1 VGAPASTSERP
12 DGVLRYERFS
22 WRFETTRDWVL
33 DDVSLSLRPGE
44 VLGVVGR
51 SGCGKSTM
59 LLAASGI
66 IPRSYIGRS
75 KGAVHAFGQRT
86 ADVRPADLCDRIAM
100 VFQSPDD
107 QLTQLKVWR
116 EIGFGP
122 ANQGCQP
129 EEIFRRIDWALET
142 VGIADLRDRDTNA
155 LSGGQKQKV
164 ALAAAL
170 AMKPR
175 LLVLDEPTTD
185 LDPVARREILAAVAR
200 IRAAEEVAIVIVSH
214 EVDLISEL
222 AERFVLVDGGR
233 VVRDQPAALFFQDTE
248 TLRGV
253 GLELPQVV
261 ELNALMRAERPD
273 WPLEHR
279 YEPTLRLL
287 RERLGRA
294 GRDGAGSPQG
304 GDPAPGHNG
313 AGAVVGH
320 AAPGRVESV
329 TPVVELEGASFAYPG
344 LPSAALT
351 DVDLTIGPGEFV
363 AVVGANGSGKTT
375 LTKLV
380 LGLIQ
385 PTAGRVRVMGRPLSK
400 RDPERVGRVGY
411 VFQNPDEM
419 LFNPTVF
426 EEVEFGLKVRGDPPA
441 RRRARVEQVL
451 ADMEL
456 GPLRNRH
463 PLALSKGQRQRL
475 AYAAVLAPDP
485 PLLVFDEPTTGLD
498 YGSCEA
504 VMATVEA
511 LNQQG
516 RTILFVTHDL
526 NLVVRHAR
534 RIIVMGE
541 GRVRFDGTPRALM
554 ALGPAALHAFRLVP
568 PAANR
573 LVHESGL
580 GLPSDVLSPRELYQA
595 VREAMAAHAPR

>member
-1 VGAPASTSERP
+1 VESTECPR
-12 DGVLRYERFS
+12 DVLRYDRFS

-33 DDVSLSLRPGE
+33 DDVSLSVRPGE
-44 VLGVVGR
+44 VLGIVGR
-51 SGCGKSTM
+51 SGCGKSTL

-66 IPRSYIGRS
+66 IPHSYVGRS
-75 KGAVHAFGQRT
+75 KGSVYAFGQRT
-86 ADVRPADLCDRIAM
+86 ADVRPADLCDRVAM

-116 EIGFGP
+116 EVGFGP
-122 ANQGCQP
+122 ANQRCSP
-129 EEIFRRIDWALET
+129 AEVFRRVDWALET
-142 VGIADLRDRDTNA
+142 VGIAELRDRDTGA

-185 LDPVARREILAAVAR
+185 LDPASRREILAAVGR
-200 IRAAEEVAIVIVSH
+200 IRATEEVAIVVVSH

-222 AERFVLVDGGR
+222 AERFVLVDNGR
-233 VVRDQPAALFFQDTE
+233 IARDQAAAAFFQDTE
-248 TLRGV
+248 TLLRV
-253 GLELPQVV
+253 GLEVPQVV
-261 ELNALMRAERPD
+261 ELNALLHAELPD
-273 WPLEHR
+273 WPSDHR
-279 YEPTLRLL
+279 YEATLRRL

-294 GRDGAGSPQG
+294 PPRQEAPS
-304 GDPAPGHNG
+304 PAPP
-313 AGAVVGH
+313 
-320 AAPGRVESV
+320 APPTCESSEDA
-329 TPVVELEGASFAYPG
+329 VVELERVSFVYAAP
-344 LPSAALT
+344 PVAALA
-351 DVDLTIGPGEFV
+351 DVSLTIRRGEFV

-385 PTAGRVRVMGRPLSK
+385 PTAGRVRVMGRALNR

-419 LFNPTVF
+419 LFNASVF

-441 RRRARVEQVL
+441 KRREQVEQIL
-451 ADMEL
+451 ADMGL
-456 GPLRNRH
+456 SALRSRH

-485 PLLVFDEPTTGLD
+485 PVLVFDEPTTGLD

-504 VMATVEA
+504 VMATVED
-511 LNQQG
+511 LNRLG
-516 RTILFVTHDL
+516 RTVLFVTHDL

-534 RIIVMGE
+534 RIVVMGD
-541 GRVRFDGTPRALM
+541 GRVCFDGPPRELM
-554 ALGPAALHAFRLVP
+554 ALGPAALEAYRLVP
-568 PAANR
+568 PAASR
-573 LVHESGL
+573 LVHESGAA
-580 GLPSDVLSPRELYQA
+580 LPRGILSPRELYLA
-595 VREAMAAHAPR
+595 VRSAIATHAPG

>member
-1 VGAPASTSERP
+1 MGAPTATSERP
-12 DGVLRYERFS
+12 PDVLRYERFS

-33 DDVSLSLRPGE
+33 DEIGLSVRPGE

-51 SGCGKSTM
+51 SGCGKSTL

-66 IPRSYIGRS
+66 IPRSYVGRS
-75 KGAVHAFGQRT
+75 KGSVYAFGQRT

-116 EIGFGP
+116 EVGFGP
-122 ANQGCQP
+122 ANQRCPP
-129 EEIFRRIDWALET
+129 EEVFRRIDWALET
-142 VGIADLRDRDTNA
+142 VGIADLRERDTNA

-185 LDPVARREILAAVAR
+185 LDPVARREVLDAVRR
-200 IRAAEEVAIVIVSH
+200 IRAAEELAIVVVSH

-222 AERFVLVDGGR
+222 AERFVLVEAGR
-233 VVRDQPAALFFQDTE
+233 IVRDQPADLFFRDTE
-248 TLRGV
+248 TLRRV
-253 GLELPQVV
+253 GLEVPQVV
-261 ELNALMRAERPD
+261 ELNALMHAELPD

-279 YEPTLRLL
+279 YAPTLRRL

-294 GRDGAGSPQG
+294 DGTAGAGSGP
-304 GDPAPGHNG
+304 
-313 AGAVVGH
+313 
-320 AAPGRVESV
+320 AAPGQNGAVAVAAPEARPGQEGV

-344 LPSAALT
+344 LALAALT
-351 DVDLTIGPGEFV
+351 DVSLTIQPGEFV

-375 LTKLV
+375 LTKLI
-380 LGLIQ
+380 LGLVQ
-385 PTAGRVRVMGRPLSK
+385 PSAGRVRVMGRALSK
-400 RDPERVGRVGY
+400 RDPDRVGRVGY

-426 EEVEFGLKVRGDPPA
+426 EEVEFGLKVRGDPPE

-451 ADMEL
+451 AEMEL
-456 GPLRNRH
+456 AGLRSRH

-485 PLLVFDEPTTGLD
+485 PVLVFDEPTTGLD

-504 VMATVEA
+504 VMATVEE
-511 LNQQG
+511 LNRQG

-534 RIIVMGE
+534 RIVVMGE
-541 GRVRFDGTPRALM
+541 GRVRFDGTPRELM
-554 ALGPAALHAFRLVP
+554 ALGPEVLHSFRLVA

-580 GLPSDVLSPRELYQA
+580 GLPGDVLSPRELYQA
-595 VREAMAAHAPR
+595 VRGALAAHAPG

>member
-1 VGAPASTSERP
+1 MESTERP
-12 DGVLRYERFS
+12 QDVLRYDRFS

-33 DDVSLSLRPGE
+33 DDVSLSVRPGE

-51 SGCGKSTM
+51 SGCGKSTL

-66 IPRSYIGRS
+66 IPHSYVGRS
-75 KGAVHAFGQRT
+75 KGSVYAFGQRT
-86 ADVRPADLCDRIAM
+86 ADVRPADLCDRLAM

-116 EIGFGP
+116 EVGFGP
-122 ANQGCQP
+122 ANQRCSP
-129 EEIFRRIDWALET
+129 AEIFRRVDWALET
-142 VGIADLRDRDTNA
+142 VGIAELRDRDTGA

-185 LDPVARREILAAVAR
+185 LDPASRREILAAVGR
-200 IRAAEEVAIVIVSH
+200 IRATEEVAIVVVSH

-222 AERFVLVDGGR
+222 AERFVLVDNGR
-233 VVRDQPAALFFQDTE
+233 AARDQATAAFFEDTE
-248 TLRGV
+248 TLLRV
-253 GLELPQVV
+253 GLEVPQVV
-261 ELNALMRAERPD
+261 ELNALLHAERPD
-273 WPLEHR
+273 WPADYR
-279 YEPTLRLL
+279 YEATLRRL

-294 GRDGAGSPQG
+294 PPRQAA
-304 GDPAPGHNG
+304 PAP
-313 AGAVVGH
+313 
-320 AAPGRVESV
+320 APPALPTCGSSEDA
-329 TPVVELEGASFAYPG
+329 VVELERVSFVYAA
-344 LPSAALT
+344 PSVAALA
-351 DVDLTIGPGEFV
+351 DVSLTIRRGEFV

-385 PTAGRVRVMGRPLSK
+385 PTAGRVRVMGRALTR
-400 RDPERVGRVGY
+400 RDPGRVGRIGY

-419 LFNPTVF
+419 LFNASVF

-441 RRRARVEQVL
+441 QRRERVEQIL
-451 ADMEL
+451 ADMGL
-456 GPLRNRH
+456 AALRSRH

-485 PLLVFDEPTTGLD
+485 PVLVFDEPTTGLD

-504 VMATVEA
+504 VMATVED
-511 LNQQG
+511 LNRQG
-516 RTILFVTHDL
+516 RTVLFVTHDL

-534 RIIVMGE
+534 RIVVMGD
-541 GRVRFDGTPRALM
+541 GRVRFDGRPRELM
-554 ALGPAALHAFRLVP
+554 ALGPAALESYRLVP

-573 LVHESGL
+573 LVHESGAA
-580 GLPSDVLSPRELYQA
+580 LPPGILSPRELYLA
-595 VREAMAAHAPR
+595 VRSAIATDAPG